1 MIKKHVS
8 ALLITGTVIAL
19 LALQIAAQNTER
31 AEQEKPKTSTR
42 LSLIESIKRNVKR
55 LGATVDDTKSSGE
68 MVVSNYNDPRGGGKT
83 TIVIVNDRRK
93 NLLGFYI
100 YNFGSL
106 KNASNHE
113 EIYKYLLSA
122 NDDITIGS
130 FFVDKDSDIGYKYL
144 VSNAQMATP
153 SAFDTVYL
161 AMATVARERRPEI
174 KQLLGNASDKDE
186 KPPERL

>member
-1 MIKKHVS
+1 MTKKHVS
-8 ALLITGTVIAL
+8 ASL
-19 LALQIAAQNTER
+19 LAGVALALSVVQVAAQNTER

-42 LSLIESIKRNVKR
+42 LSLVESIKRNVKR
-55 LGATVDDTKSSGE
+55 LGASVDDTKSSGE
-68 MVVSNYNDPRGGGKT
+68 MVVSNYNDPRGGKT

-106 KNASNHE
+106 KNVTNRE

-130 FFVDKDSDIGYKYL
+130 FFVDKDDDIGYKYL
-144 VSNAQMATP
+144 VSNSQMATP
-153 SAFDTVYL
+153 SAFDSVYL
-161 AMATVARERRPEI
+161 AMATVARERRSEI
-174 KQLLGNASDKDE
+174 KQLLGNTGDKDE
-186 KPPERL
+186 KPPEKF